1 MPQGFFSGGCTT
13 PKRPHYAHGKSRRA
27 HPNRLE
33 LKKYCRWCKKHPPH
47 RETKWRPRVVAL
59 TARAPD
65 SKSGGWGF
73 ESLHPCHFVR
83 GREAMGIV
91 TRIREFVQ
99 EVLAEFRKV
108 TWPSRQEL
116 INSTTIVIVVT
127 VVLAFFLGGVD
138 IALSKVVER
147 ILR

>member
-1 MPQGFFSGGCTT
+1 
-13 PKRPHYAHGKSRRA
+13 
-27 HPNRLE
+27 
-33 LKKYCRWCKKHPPH
+33 
-47 RETKWRPRVVAL
+47 
-59 TARAPD
+59 
-65 SKSGGWGF
+65 
-73 ESLHPCHFVR
+73 
-83 GREAMGIV
+83 MGVV
-91 TRIREFVQ
+91 TRIREFAQ

-108 TWPSRQEL
+108 TWPSREEL

>member
-1 MPQGFFSGGCTT
+1 MQ
-13 PKRPHYAHGKSRRA
+13 
-27 HPNRLE
+27 
-33 LKKYCRWCKKHPPH
+33 
-47 RETKWRPRVVAL
+47 V
-59 TARAPD
+59 
-65 SKSGGWGF
+65 
-73 ESLHPCHFVR
+73 
-83 GREAMGIV
+83 V

-127 VVLAFFLGGVD
+127 VVLAFFLGSVD
-138 IALSKVVER
+138 IALTKLVER